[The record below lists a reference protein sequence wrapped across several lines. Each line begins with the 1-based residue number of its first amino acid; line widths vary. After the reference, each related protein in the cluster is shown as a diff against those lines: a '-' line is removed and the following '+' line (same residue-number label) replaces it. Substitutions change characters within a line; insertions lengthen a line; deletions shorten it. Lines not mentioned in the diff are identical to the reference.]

1 MADDHFDGLDVSAAT
16 RGSEHHGVLD
26 SPTVI
31 NGPAVEETIVADT
44 ANDSHA
50 SERDG
55 GGLKIAGESDASG
68 DSDEGDPVELDNN
81 GHQDATIDA
90 QSQLKRPKHATS
102 VKKYVLLRRSSQV
115 ELSPQEIDN
124 IISSLRKRN
133 GRTLSP
139 REVEKRR
146 QEYYNHKND
155 VYHPGNAAQSPGSVG
170 SRPED
175 VHAWA
180 ISDHKTL
187 ARSNSTNPNPI
198 LPWIRIRLYDG
209 SSVSRTRDNAVGML
223 SGSSLPLNTYSRR
236 KYWIER
242 HVNWGSRKKTPFIS
256 CTSNISQLTRWWCL
270 RRFRRRCP
278 SKILDTKVDII
289 NVYATQAAG
298 YPVLRLKDEM
308 AYYDVKPKVKCSD
321 HEEEYLVPYCLPA
334 VAIITTFSWRFIDQ
348 WRDYTGCD
356 EEAWYREFVIPLA
369 LAHEELRQAKMEAKV
384 ASLGFETALVIKVE
398 TLSLDELIEYFTAPL
413 KQLQRFLAI
422 LKARSQEDLRGN
434 TDNGEESAATST
446 SQNASNLTK

>member
-1 MADDHFDGLDVSAAT
+1 MADHHDDLSVPAAT
-16 RGSEHHGVLD
+16 KGSGHRGVLD
-26 SPTVI
+26 GPTVLD
-31 NGPAVEETIVADT
+31 GSGVEETIVADI
-44 ANDSHA
+44 ASDSH
-50 SERDG
+50 SPGRDG
-55 GGLKIAGESDASG
+55 GGLDIPGESDASG
-68 DSDEGDPVELDNN
+68 DSDEGGPVELDGN
-81 GHQDATIDA
+81 GRQDATIEA

-102 VKKYVLLRRSSQV
+102 
-115 ELSPQEIDN
+115 
-124 IISSLRKRN
+124 RN

-139 REVEKRR
+139 REAEKRR
-146 QEYYNHKND
+146 QEYYNHKNE
-155 VYHPGNAAQSPGSVG
+155 VYHPENAAQVLSLFGGKSSPSSVG

-180 ISDHKTL
+180 IADSKKL

-236 KYWIER
+236 RYWIER

-298 YPVLRLKDEM
+298 YPVLRLKDER
-308 AYYDVKPKVKCSD
+308 AYYDV
-321 HEEEYLVPYCLPA
+321 
-334 VAIITTFSWRFIDQ
+334 T
-348 WRDYTGCD
+348 
-356 EEAWYREFVIPLA
+356 
-369 LAHEELRQAKMEAKV
+369 
-384 ASLGFETALVIKVE
+384 
-398 TLSLDELIEYFTAPL
+398 
-413 KQLQRFLAI
+413 
-422 LKARSQEDLRGN
+422 
-434 TDNGEESAATST
+434 
-446 SQNASNLTK
+446 